1 MIKIPA
7 FQIFFLVL
15 FTTVKANTFMKFA
28 GEAATAVPAGWF
40 LSNEGD
46 EYPFQIVNDDL
57 SAELLIFKSILDESE
72 SITTENELKLS
83 VDKVIKD
90 VILTL
95 PQAELLTNTGVL
107 ERNRV
112 WFALDFTSFDE
123 ERGIE
128 LTHRLKGVMYRHPD
142 GHQILFSLWGKAASG
157 APPELMDQL
166 RLMQEEFSYFGDS
179 EKEFFAQEQTTEWL
193 AIGVLIVMLVVMIL
207 ILRRRRT
214 QQINFSG
221 SENVWRCE
229 CGRLNHNDHQTCRR
243 CGKPNQAG
251 ALT

>member
-1 MIKIPA
+1 MMKIRFYLVA
-7 FQIFFLVL
+7 FFAL
-15 FTTVKANTFMKFA
+15 FTSVNANTFMEFA
-28 GEAATAVPAGWF
+28 GEARTAVPAGWF

-46 EYPFQIVNDDL
+46 EYPFQIVNDEL
-57 SAELLIFKSILDESE
+57 SAELLIFKSTIDEDE
-72 SITTENELKLS
+72 SITTEEELKLS

-95 PQAELLTNTGVL
+95 PQAQLLTNTGVL
-107 ERNRV
+107 ERKRV

-142 GHQILFSLWGKAASG
+142 GHQILFSLWGKAASN
-157 APPELMDQL
+157 APPEFMDQL
-166 RLMQEEFSYFGDS
+166 RFMQEEFAYFGDS
-179 EKEFFAQEQTTEWL
+179 ETEFFAQERATEWI
-193 AIGVLIVMLVVMIL
+193 AIGVLMIMLVVMII
-207 ILRRRRT
+207 ILRRRRA
-214 QQINFSG
+214 QQINFSQ
-221 SENVWRCE
+221 SENIWRCE

-243 CGKPNQAG
+243 CGKPNQTA

>member
-1 MIKIPA
+1 MMKIR
-7 FQIFFLVL
+7 FSLIFFLVL
-15 FTTVKANTFMKFA
+15 FATVKANTFTEFA
-28 GEAATAVPAGWF
+28 GEARTAVPAGWF
-40 LSNEGD
+40 LSNEDD
-46 EYPFQIVNDDL
+46 EYPFQIINDEL
-57 SAELLIFKSILDESE
+57 SAELLIFKSTLDEDE
-72 SITTENELKLS
+72 TITTEEELKLS

-95 PQAELLTNTGVL
+95 PQAQLLTNTGVL
-107 ERNRV
+107 ERKRV

-157 APPELMDQL
+157 APPEIMNQL
-166 RLMQEEFSYFGDS
+166 RFMQEEFTYFGDS
-179 EKEFFAQEQTTEWL
+179 EKEFFAQERATEWI

-207 ILRRRRT
+207 VLRRRRA

-221 SENVWRCE
+221 SENIWRCE